1 MGGGT
6 MHIMKQVVLLAQ
18 LHSSICMGEAEGHG
32 VHLKSVPTLYLL
44 HWIKDCYTGHVTIS
58 KGEYS

>member
-1 MGGGT
+1 
-6 MHIMKQVVLLAQ
+6 MHIMKQVVLLVQ

-32 VHLKSVPTLYLL
+32 VYLKSVPTLYVL